1 MSMKKIVLA
10 SNIRGCREIIHN
22 NKNGFLF
29 NPYKNRDLVSLMIKV
44 SKLSKNQ
51 IDEISTKARKTVENN
66 YREDKYIK
74 RQVKYINYSLQ

>member
-1 MSMKKIVLA
+1 
-10 SNIRGCREIIHN
+10 
-22 NKNGFLF
+22 
-29 NPYKNRDLVSLMIKV
+29 MIKV

-74 RQVKYINYSLQ
+74 RQVRYINYSLQ